1 MHQRLQTLQKR
12 IAKACA
18 ENGRNPDSV
27 RLLAV
32 SKTFSHEQVQQAIN
46 LGLRRFG
53 ENRAQDLRARVEHFN
68 VESGPCPDLP
78 CPDLPRSDLQWVMI
92 GHTQTNKAKEIAR
105 YADELQSLDRWS
117 LAEALHHRLQIE
129 QRVLPVY
136 IQIKTAAED
145 TKSGLDPK
153 ELLSFLAR
161 LRDIGHGPILT
172 SGIAT
177 DITNPPRRGRAMPGL
192 YTPGLLPIGLMTMA
206 TQTEDQAEI
215 RRCFAQLRQLRDQ
228 AQEAGFENIQRLSM
242 GMSGDFELAIAEGA
256 TDIRVGSALFG
267 DR

>member
-68 VESGPCPDLP
+68 VVESGPRPDLP
-78 CPDLPRSDLQWVMI
+78 CPDLPRPDLQWVMI

-117 LAEALHHRLQIE
+117 LAEALHRRLQIE
-129 QRVLPVY
+129 QRVLPVFV
-136 IQIKTAAED
+136 QIKTAREE
-145 TKSGLDPK
+145 TKFGLEPE
-153 ELLSFLAR
+153 ELLAFLTQ
-161 LRDIGHGPILT
+161 LQDLDTLQPV
-172 SGIAT
+172 
-177 DITNPPRRGRAMPGL
+177 
-192 YTPGLLPIGLMTMA
+192 GLMTMA
-206 TQTEDQAEI
+206 TQTDDQAEI
-215 RRCFAQLRQLRDQ
+215 RRCFAQLRRLREQ
-228 AQEAGFENIQRLSM
+228 AQAAGFTSIQRLSM

-267 DR
+267 ER